1 MRGCE
6 VIARIL
12 KLEGVEQVFCFPYTP
27 ILDALAEEGIRPIVA
42 RQERVAENM
51 ADGYSR
57 ASNGRKL
64 GVVTVQASAGAE
76 NAFAGIAHASTD
88 SSPLLVL
95 PGHPGRAFAG
105 VPPTF
110 DAVKHYAA
118 ATRWADVLPSAN
130 RIPDRMR
137 RAFTLLRSSRPGPVL
152 LEVPADVAQE
162 EMTEPFAYRPVP
174 RIRCG
179 ADPDAVRDAVRLL
192 LSAERPMIW
201 AGQGV
206 LYAEASPE
214 FVEVAD
220 LLAAPV
226 MTTLLG
232 KSAFPENHPLALGTG
247 SYSRTA
253 MVMDYLERSDALF
266 AIGASLTRTVF
277 APQVPSGKLIIHAT
291 IDPRDLNKDYVA
303 DVPLLGDAKLVL
315 RQMADEIRVQA
326 GPKKGTGPLT
336 SQVPSPFSG
345 RRGAV
350 VDHLASVKKRWRERW
365 LPKLRSDEVPL
376 NPYRVLGELMQL
388 LDPVQCMVTHDSG
401 NPRDQLVPLYEA
413 VTPRGYL
420 GWGHSTQLGFS
431 LGLAMGAKLAA
442 PEKTVVNVM
451 GDAAFGMVG
460 MDLETAVRE
469 RIPILTVL
477 LNNSAMGNYER
488 MIPKA
493 TQLYRTKYLSGDYS
507 LVAKGLGAHAER
519 VDQPRDI
526 APALQRALTAT
537 RAGTAALV
545 EFITREEGDLAIGSA
560 NH

>member
-1 MRGCE
+1 MRGSA

-51 ADGYSR
+51 ADGLSR

-76 NAFAGIAHASTD
+76 NAFAGIAHACTD

-95 PGHPGRAFAG
+95 PGHPGRSFAG

-118 ATRWADVLPSAN
+118 ATRWADVFPSAN
-130 RIPDRMR
+130 QIPHRMR
-137 RAFTLLRSSRPGPVL
+137 RAFTLLRSGRPGPVL
-152 LEVPADVAQE
+152 LEVPADVASE
-162 EMTEPFAYRPVP
+162 EMTEPFDYRPAP
-174 RIRCG
+174 RVRFG
-179 ADPDAVRDAVRLL
+179 PDPDAVRDAVKLL

-206 LYAEASPE
+206 LYAEASAE
-214 FVEVAD
+214 LIEVAE

-232 KSAFPENHPLALGTG
+232 KSAFPETHPLALGTG

-253 MVMDYLERSDALF
+253 MVMDYLKRSDALF
-266 AIGASLTRTVF
+266 AVGASLTRTVF
-277 APQVPSGKLIIHAT
+277 APEVPPGKRIVHAT
-291 IDPRDLNKDYVA
+291 IDPCDLNKDYVA
-303 DVPLLGDAKLVL
+303 DVPLLGDAQLAL
-315 RQMADEIRVQA
+315 RQIAEEIRRQA
-326 GPKKGTGPLT
+326 GPG
-336 SQVPSPFSG
+336 G
-345 RRGAV
+345 RPGRAAV
-350 VDHLASVKKRWRERW
+350 EAHVAAVKKPWRERW

-376 NPYRVLGELMQL
+376 NPYRVLGELMKL
-388 LDPVQCMVTHDSG
+388 LDPARSIVTHDSG
-401 NPRDQLVPLYEA
+401 NPRDQLVPLYES

-460 MDLETAVRE
+460 MDIETAVRE

-493 TQLYRTKYLSGDYS
+493 TERYRTKYLSGDYS
-507 LVAKGLGAHAER
+507 TVARGLGAHTER
-519 VDQPRDI
+519 VAQPRDI

-537 RAGTAALV
+537 REGKAALV
-545 EFITREEGDLAIGSA
+545 EFITREEPDMAVASAGD
-560 NH
+560 H